1 MRPRAPWLIV
11 LLLLLVAHAA
21 LAAPTTALLAI
32 EGMT

>member
-1 MRPRAPWLIV
+1 MRARASWLVV

-21 LAAPTTALLAI
+21 LAAPTTAVLAI